1 MRRAKAMGLIERF
14 PGGRRPKAPT
24 PSSEGKAIKRG
35 RALIVDDRA
44 KLPPVLPRPALVTSE
59 DAGLPVPAEETI
71 EPKLNRIT
79 GKSLDLIEQIVDMPC
94 APDNLKLLSIQKD
107 AALSMVS
114 LAAKV
119 NANELRKR
127 EIDMMP
133 ELTRRLAEIE
143 KADPKLID
151 NKRPGKMIG

>member
-1 MRRAKAMGLIERF
+1 MGLIERF
-14 PGGRRPKAPT
+14 PGGRRPKGPR
-24 PSSEGKAIKRG
+24 PSSKGKAVEQT
-35 RALIVDDRA
+35 RAPMMDGRA

-59 DAGLPVPAEETI
+59 DAGLPVPAEETHAAS
-71 EPKLNRIT
+71 LSRIT
-79 GKSLDLIEQIVDMPC
+79 GKSLDLIERIVDMPC

-119 NANELRKR
+119 NANALQKR
-127 EIDMMP
+127 EIDLMP
-133 ELTRRLAEIE
+133 AMVRRLAEIE

-151 NKRPGKMIG
+151 NKRRGKIID